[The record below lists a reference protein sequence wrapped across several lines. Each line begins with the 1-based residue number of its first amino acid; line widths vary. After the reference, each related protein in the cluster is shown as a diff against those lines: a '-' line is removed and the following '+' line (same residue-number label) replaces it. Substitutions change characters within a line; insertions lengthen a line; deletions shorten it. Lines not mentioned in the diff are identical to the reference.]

1 MRSSSRR
8 LRTAATFG
16 AAAAMA
22 LALAPAPASLDPL
35 EPVLD
40 PTLDTVVDP
49 LPDLEVDYA
58 PQLVTVHTPTRAAK
72 QRLASLG
79 LDLTEHAGRDYVEA
93 VIHTVDDELALRAN
107 GFTWD
112 VRIADMLARE
122 LERIELDAAYA
133 ASVAVSELPSGR
145 TGYRVLADFGREI
158 DELVARFPDL
168 AKRISI
174 GTSVEGRDLTGIE
187 IGRDVTGPEDGRPV
201 FLMFGAHHAREW
213 PSAELPMEFAYD
225 LLENYGTDAR
235 ITDLLDRGRAIIVPV
250 SNPDGYDASRT
261 SGSLVDLREVD
272 GGGTVSILATPGNAY
287 KRKNCRYVDGQT
299 QPEGTCVLLASPG
312 GLGVG
317 IDLNRNYGAL
327 WGGPGA
333 SGDPTSA
340 TYRGPAPFSEP
351 ETQAIRDL
359 ISRRQVTTLITNHT
373 FSNLIL
379 RPVGVH
385 PDTVGP
391 DGNPVGFAPDECFT
405 AADGRDRG
413 MQALG
418 ERMAAHTGYSNQ
430 FGWELYDT
438 TGTTEDYSYNATGGY
453 GYTFEIGP
461 DEFHP
466 PFAEV
471 VAEYTG
477 DNAAAQGVTP
487 DNAHELTTDAADDC
501 AGDPHDHD
509 HDGVG
514 GGNREAFLVAFENA
528 VDAATHSVIRGRAPE
543 GATLTLE
550 RTGVFPLWDGTFVAD
565 TVGTAMVAG
574 ADTRFDWHVNPSTR
588 PFVQSRK
595 APLLGEPIETHEES
609 GAVPPLSSTTTT
621 FEVTE
626 PADLIRA
633 TVRTAVPVDG
643 QVVSYAQFHL
653 RLLDPQ
659 GNTVAQATEF
669 GPTNSVSWTGPDGD
683 GIPTG
688 TYTLQISNSIAFTM
702 AYELEAAT
710 QDVLSDHTA
719 RQFEQWTLSCITADG
734 LVGQAGVSVER
745 GQSVDVGDVCNA
757 GLSDGGSGG
766 PGKKPKDGAGGG
778 KGGGKP

>member
-1 MRSSSRR
+1 MPPTSRPF
-8 LRTAATFG
+8 RTAAALG
-16 AAAAMA
+16 LAAAMG
-22 LALAPAPASLDPL
+22 LALAPLPSLSLDSIDL
-35 EPVLD
+35 VDDEDLSSIVTD
-40 PTLDTVVDP
+40 PDVF
-49 LPDLEVDYA
+49 A
-58 PQLVTVHTPTRAAK
+58 PQLVTVDTPTAEAK
-72 QRLASLG
+72 AHLTALG
-79 LDLTEHAGRDYVEA
+79 LDLTEHAGRDYVE
-93 VIHTVDDELALRAN
+93 VVLHTAEDLARLVGE
-107 GFTWD
+107 GFTYQ
-112 VRIADMLARE
+112 VRIEDMLARE
-122 LERIELDAAYA
+122 VERVALDRAYA
-133 ASVAVSELPSGR
+133 AAVEVSELPSGR
-145 TGYRVLADFGREI
+145 TGYRVLDDFEREI
-158 DELVARFPDL
+158 DDLVARFPDL

-174 GTSVEGRDLTGIE
+174 GESVEGRDLTGIE
-187 IGRDVTGPEDGRPV
+187 IGRDVHAPEDGRPV

-225 LLENYGTDAR
+225 LLEGYGTDER
-235 ITDLLDRGRAIIVPV
+235 ITDLLDRGRAIVVPV

-261 SGSLVDLREVD
+261 SGDIVDLREVD
-272 GGGTVSILATPGNAY
+272 NGGIVSILATPGNAY

-299 QPEGTCVLLASPG
+299 QPAGTCVLAPSNG
-312 GLGVG
+312 GLGLGV
-317 IDLNRNYGAL
+317 DLNRNYGGL

-340 TYRGPAPFSEP
+340 IYRGPAPFSEP
-351 ETQAIRDL
+351 ETQAIRSL
-359 ISRRQVTTLITNHT
+359 ISNRQVTTLITNHT

-405 AADGRDRG
+405 AEDGRDRG
-413 MQALG
+413 MQTLG

-466 PFAEV
+466 PFEEV

-477 DNAAAQGVTP
+477 DNDAARSVTP
-487 DNAHELTTDAADDC
+487 ENAHELTTDAADDC

-509 HDGVG
+509 HDHVG

-528 VDAATHSVIRGRAPE
+528 IDAATHSVIRGTAPA

-550 RTGVFPLWDGTFVAD
+550 RTGVFPLWDRSFVAD
-565 TVGTAMVAG
+565 TVSTAMVVGEDGSFAYH
-574 ADTRFDWHVNPSTR
+574 ANPSTR

-595 APLLGEPIETHEES
+595 APLLGEPKESFAET
-609 GAVPPLSSTTTT
+609 GFAAPLSTTSST

-633 TVRTAVPVDG
+633 TVRTTIPVDG

-653 RLLDPQ
+653 RLFAPDGTL
-659 GNTVAQATEF
+659 VAQGTEF
-669 GPTNSVSWTGPDGD
+669 GPINSVSWMGPEGD

-688 TYTLQISNSIAFTM
+688 TYTLQVSNSIAATSL
-702 AYELEAAT
+702 YDLEAAT
-710 QDVLSDHTA
+710 QDLLSDHTA
-719 RQFEQWTLSCITADG
+719 RRFEQWTMSCITEDG
-734 LVGQAGVSVER
+734 LLAQAGVSVER
-745 GQSVDVGDVCNA
+745 GQSVDVGDVCNVL
-757 GLSDGGSGG
+757 GEQPDTSRKPKKDT
-766 PGKKPKDGAGGG
+766 PGKGNKKP
-778 KGGGKP
+778 